1 MQDLIIQFAII
12 DKRSGERAYN
22 NVAKKGLL
30 HVFQIE
36 SIQNNHENA

>member
-12 DKRSGERAYN
+12 DKRSSERACN
-22 NVAKKGLL
+22 NVAQKGLL

-36 SIQNNHENA
+36 SVHNNHKNA